1 MVTEKT
7 GKTEEKKL
15 IVYAFLVLVILHVA
29 GLIIHSATGV
39 TLLEWLGKASLN
51 SKLSTTKKV
60 FLIVGYFALINLE
73 LAIVLWLTP
82 RVKWMKKAGPFTWA
96 LILAILSTNCYIIP
110 RTIYL
115 DFVTK
120 ASSTGLT
127 KPIVANLTKAGIK
140 YVAITKKALSL
151 QKILVTIGIPL
162 SITFLLLEID
172 LKAIKRSIGG
182 RPFAIFFIGSL
193 GTVIAGFVG
202 ALIVASVF
210 DDPTTKAEALK
221 AIAAKIAAWIG
232 GSENSAAVGV
242 SALKMSGDFYS
253 YYTLAGVIPYALY
266 ITIMFSIGG
275 SEDFVKRINSFIK
288 PKYNAKIIAEQYRAE
303 VGEKK
308 LPPKLRER
316 DLFIVGMSALII
328 VMLAFAFESW
338 FGSYRIFGLKVGSL
352 LPTVIVA
359 TTIALIVGAY
369 TKARD
374 LPLLRPIGMYFLYL
388 TIFVYIAQ
396 KTDFA
401 KLAGAAHVVLI
412 LMAVFFIMLAIHLI
426 VVLLGARLIKVD
438 WATTAIASVAN
449 IGGGVTA
456 PLCATAYGVEELV
469 PLGVIMASIGYAIA
483 NYVGYYVGLLFLKL
497 WAPEALAALGL

>member
-1 MVTEKT
+1 M
-7 GKTEEKKL
+7 GGNTEEKKL
-15 IVYAFLVLVILHVA
+15 VTYAFLVLAILHIA
-29 GLIIHSATGV
+29 GLLVHHVTGV
-39 TLLEWLGKASLN
+39 TLLEWLGKASLKG
-51 SKLSTTKKV
+51 SLGKTQKV

-120 ASSTGLT
+120 ASSAGLA
-127 KPIVANLTKAGIK
+127 KPLVSNLTKAGVK
-140 YVAITKKALSL
+140 YVVLGKKALSL

-172 LKAIKRSIGG
+172 LKAIKKSIGG
-182 RPFAIFFIGSL
+182 RPFAMFFIGSL
-193 GTVIAGFVG
+193 GTVVAGFVG
-202 ALIVASVF
+202 AFLVAMIF
-210 DDPTTKAEALK
+210 GDPTTKAEALK

-253 YYTLAGVIPYALY
+253 YYTLAGVLPYALY
-266 ITIMFSIGG
+266 ITFMFSIGG
-275 SEDFVKRINSFIK
+275 SEELVSRINRFIK
-288 PKYNAKIIAEQYRAE
+288 PEYNAKVIAEQYRAE

-328 VMLAFAFESW
+328 VMLAFAFEAW
-338 FGSYRIFGLKVGSL
+338 FGSKRVFGLKVGSL

-369 TKARD
+369 TKVRE

-401 KLAGAAHVVLI
+401 KIAGAAHIVLI
-412 LMAVFFIMLAIHLI
+412 LMVIFFIMLGIHLAI
-426 VVLLGARLIKVD
+426 VLIGARAVKVD
-438 WATTAIASVAN
+438 WATAAIASVAN

-483 NYVGYYVGLLFLKL
+483 NYIGYYVGLLFLKL
-497 WAPEALAALGL
+497 WAPAALAALGL

>member
-1 MVTEKT
+1 MD
-7 GKTEEKKL
+7 EE
-15 IVYAFLVLVILHVA
+15 
-29 GLIIHSATGV
+29 G
-39 TLLEWLGKASLN
+39 
-51 SKLSTTKKV
+51 
-60 FLIVGYFALINLE
+60 
-73 LAIVLWLTP
+73 
-82 RVKWMKKAGPFTWA
+82 RPFTWA
-96 LILAILSTNCYIIP
+96 LILAILSTNWYIIP

-120 ASSTGLT
+120 ASSTGLA

-140 YVAITKKALSL
+140 YVAVTEKALSL

-193 GTVIAGFVG
+193 GTVIAGFMG

-253 YYTLAGVIPYALY
+253 YYMLAGVIPYALY

-275 SEDFVKRINSFIK
+275 SEDFVKINSFIK

-303 VGEKK
+303 VSEKK

-426 VVLLGARLIKVD
+426 LVLLGARLIKVD